1 MWLRNTPAKVKNTMK
16 ARIKWIEQASFVA
29 ESGSGHAVVIDG
41 APEHGG
47 RNLGIRPMEAVL
59 MGLGACTAFDVV
71 SILRKSRQQVA
82 GCVVELEAD
91 RAEEVPKVFTR
102 IRMVYRVSGTDL
114 EPSRVQ
120 RAVSLSA
127 EKYCSAT
134 AMLRDRVDISHAVVI
149 EDEEKYTGT

>member
-1 MWLRNTPAKVKNTMK
+1 MK

-59 MGLGACTAFDVV
+59 MGVGACTAFDVV
-71 SILRKSRQQVA
+71 SILEKSHQQVA
-82 GCVVELEAD
+82 DCVVELEAD
-91 RAEEVPKVFTR
+91 RAQDPPKVFTR
-102 IRMVYRVSGTDL
+102 IRMVYRVSGTRLDA
-114 EPSRVQ
+114 SRVH

-134 AMLRDRVDISHAVVI
+134 AMLRERVDISHEVI
-149 EDEEKYTGT
+149 IQDEVEGNARN

>member
-1 MWLRNTPAKVKNTMK
+1 MK

-47 RNLGIRPMEAVL
+47 RNLGVRPMEAVL
-59 MGLGACTAFDVV
+59 IGVGACTAFDVV
-71 SILRKSRQQVA
+71 SILKKSRQRVTD
-82 GCVVELEAD
+82 CVVELEAD
-91 RAEEVPKVFTR
+91 RADQPPKVFTR

-114 EPSRVQ
+114 DPSRVE
-120 RAVSLSA
+120 RAVTLSA

-134 AMLRDRVDISHAVVI
+134 AMLRDRVDIHHEVI
-149 EDEEKYTGT
+149 VEDDAK